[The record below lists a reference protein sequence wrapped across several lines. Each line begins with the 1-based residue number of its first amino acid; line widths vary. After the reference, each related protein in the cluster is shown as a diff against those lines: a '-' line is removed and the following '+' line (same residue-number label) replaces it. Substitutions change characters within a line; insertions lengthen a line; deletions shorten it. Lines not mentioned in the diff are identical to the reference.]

1 MKILGFTS
9 IRSDYDLMSTF
20 YRLLN
25 EDPGVDLRLLVS
37 GAHLSPE
44 KGMTVRDIRI
54 DGFSILAE
62 IETLISGDS
71 SASRLKTA
79 SNLLSGG
86 LDVVKA
92 FAPDLI
98 VYAGDRED
106 VLIAAMIGGFLGVP
120 TAHFFAGDHA
130 VDGHIDN
137 PVRHAASKLSSLCFA
152 SVEEH
157 RHRLVAIGESSSR
170 IHVIGSV
177 ALDKFVDEPA
187 MDFDEVRKSIG
198 PKNAGLHKKAA
209 LFIFHPIADEISRAD
224 EFILNGVQ
232 ALIDRGFHV
241 YIGSPNT
248 DPGNSHV
255 EAAIRRLGLLPDV
268 TVYGSIER
276 ALFINLFRH
285 VDIIVGNSSA
295 GILESPTLRIPAIN
309 IGQRQRGRLCASNV
323 IFCEG
328 ERASIE
334 AALERAL
341 SEDFQASLEGLANP
355 YGDGKSARK
364 AYDIIR
370 SLDLTT
376 LAVKWED
383 PLQVG
388 DCHE

>member
-20 YRLLN
+20 YRILN
-25 EDPGVDLRLLVS
+25 DDPEVDLRLLVS
-37 GAHLSPE
+37 GAHLSPQ
-44 KGMTVRDIRI
+44 KGLTVRDIRI

-79 SNLLSGG
+79 SNLLAGG

-106 VLIAAMIGGFLGVP
+106 VLIAAMIGGFLGIP

-130 VDGHIDN
+130 IDGHIDN

-152 SVEEH
+152 SVAQH
-157 RHRLVAIGESSSR
+157 RQRLAAIGESASR
-170 IHVIGSV
+170 VHVIGSV
-177 ALDKFVDEPA
+177 ALDKFVDEPVI
-187 MDFDEVRKSIG
+187 DFDEVRKAIG
-198 PKNAGLHKKAA
+198 AKDAGTNKKSA
-209 LFIFHPIADEISRAD
+209 LFIFHPIADEISMAD
-224 EFILNGVQ
+224 EFIMNGVQ
-232 ALIDRGFHV
+232 ALIDQSFHV

-255 EAAIRRLGLLPDV
+255 EAAIRRLSTLPDV

-276 ALFINLFRH
+276 SLFINLFRN

-309 IGQRQRGRLCASNV
+309 IGQRQRGRLCAPNV

-328 ERASIE
+328 NRASIND
-334 AALERAL
+334 ALEQAL
-341 SEDFQASLEGLANP
+341 SEDFQASLGNMVNP
-355 YGDGKSARK
+355 YGDGNSARK
-364 AYDIIR
+364 AYDIIKNV
-370 SLDLTT
+370 DLAALT
-376 LAVKWED
+376 VKSED
-383 PLQVG
+383 PLQMG
-388 DCHE
+388 DWRE